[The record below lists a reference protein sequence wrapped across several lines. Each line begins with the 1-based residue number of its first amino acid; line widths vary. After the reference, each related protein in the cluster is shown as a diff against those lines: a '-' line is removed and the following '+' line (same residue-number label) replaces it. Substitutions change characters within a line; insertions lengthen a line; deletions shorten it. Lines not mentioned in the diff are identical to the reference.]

1 MADPTA
7 DEVHAALA
15 VLAAAEAAREAVN
28 PVAVPSGPVKTVSAE
43 LEQALF
49 DQAHKAAET
58 EHVTAQATAADVPV
72 DSEPVSPAAPSKSVP
87 PATTY
92 VSPQVLSR
100 FTVLND
106 AASAY
111 LSWHPANEATQHEA
125 DAEFRAFDQ
134 AQLGK
139 LNKALYPAT

>member
-1 MADPTA
+1 MADPTSE
-7 DEVHAALA
+7 EV
-15 VLAAAEAAREAVN
+15 AAAIATLQVFEAAQH
-28 PVAVPSGPVKTVSAE
+28 PVAAPVEPVKTVSAE

-72 DSEPVSPAAPSKSVP
+72 DSKPVSPAAPSKSVP

-134 AQLGK
+134 AQLDK